1 MLSRAT
7 YLVSKRPAGNGNGL
21 TETALYIIG
30 GHRIEMKAEGHK
42 LEENERQCLYHNQ
55 QWLL

>member
-55 QWLL
+55 QW